1 MKPLR
6 PLAPIFASVAIVVG
20 WWAVAHNG
28 GQGWVQALGD
38 LVFATLAVGVVGPA
52 AHLAGGQP
60 EILTSPSDGQAG
72 AAVEMTVR
80 SRRRLR
86 VRPIDPAGAEQYVGP
101 SAGRRSESPMVLL
114 PRHRGVYR
122 SVRVEI
128 ASAAPFG
135 LQWWGRK
142 VTLEL
147 PAPLHVAPRPGRPLP
162 VSAGDENAGEDA
174 PPDRTGTTGEFRGV
188 RRYVPGDQRRQVHW
202 PASAHT
208 GQMMVRD
215 LEPPSGEPVHL
226 AVVLPEDPDEAEEM
240 AGRAFATVVA
250 LLDAGRPTILDTLE
264 EEGPVSGPVA
274 GHRAAGRRLA
284 ASRPRSVTAALPAPA
299 AAGPEP

>member
-6 PLAPIFASVAIVVG
+6 PLAPIFASVAVVVG
-20 WWAVAHNG
+20 WWAVAHDG

-38 LVFATLAVGVVGPA
+38 LVFATLALGVLGPV
-52 AHLAGGQP
+52 AHLAGGRL

-72 AAVEMTVR
+72 GAVEMTVL

-86 VRPIDPAGAEQYVGP
+86 VRPLDPAGAEQYVGP
-101 SAGRRSESPMVLL
+101 SVEQRSESPMVLL

-147 PAPLHVAPRPGRPLP
+147 PSPLHVAPRQGKPLP
-162 VSAGDENAGEDA
+162 VAAGEEKAGEDA
-174 PPDRTGTTGEFRGV
+174 RPDRAGTTGEFRGV
-188 RRYVPGDQRRQVHW
+188 RPYVPGDQRRHVHW

-215 LEPPSGEPVHL
+215 LQLPSGEPIHL

-274 GHRAAGRRLA
+274 SHRAAGRRLA
-284 ASRPRSVTAALPAPA
+284 ASRPGPLTPPLPAPVTTQ
-299 AAGPEP
+299 PEP